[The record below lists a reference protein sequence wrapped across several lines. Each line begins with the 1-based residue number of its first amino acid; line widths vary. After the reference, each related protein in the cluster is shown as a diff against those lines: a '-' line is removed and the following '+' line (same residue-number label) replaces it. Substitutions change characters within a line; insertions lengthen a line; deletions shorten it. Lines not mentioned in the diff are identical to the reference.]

1 MLIKREQ
8 IKNIIQKLCKMKKL
22 QKIDIKKLNVQIKE
36 IVVRKEVF
44 RVEIDKIIA
53 QIGLEQ

>member
-1 MLIKREQ
+1 
-8 IKNIIQKLCKMKKL
+8 MKKL

-53 QIGLEQ
+53 QIELEQ